1 MLGRLALI
9 GLQIAGG
16 WAGTPLLERYIS
28 IGGNAQTFI
37 RGVIAAVIVWV
48 IGLVGSQVLKDVS
61 QPSPATLTWS
71 VAGGL
76 IGAAIIVFKLAQ
88 MAQISLPAPP
98 LAIILGFAILGYQI
112 KR

>member
-1 MLGRLALI
+1 MFGKLVLI

-16 WAGTPLLERYIS
+16 WAGTPLVERYIS
-28 IGGNAQTFI
+28 MGGNAQTFI
-37 RGVIAAVIVWV
+37 RGVIAAVVVWV
-48 IGLVGSQVLKDVS
+48 IGLIGAQVLKDVS

-88 MAQISLPAPP
+88 LAQISLPAPP
-98 LAIILGFAILGYQI
+98 LAIILGFAMIGYHL
-112 KR
+112 KK